1 MSWVLYEFSR
11 PKINTILRAAWVCD
25 KILICDYSNETSS
38 ALFIGDWLLE
48 EWKLKFMLASESWFP
63 VDEKGVVTIGL
74 NKPKGFWKSSS
85 SSSSS
90 SLLLLIIYPSM
101 NSPTIS
107 YPQLFVAPLFLFLC
121 IQMGGYYVLFK
132 NEQEYIIRFKN
143 SRRSREFLK
152 LIIQDCE
159 FFERLQNLWYRST
172 HSCTNI

>member
-25 KILICDYSNETSS
+25 KILICGYSNETSS

-63 VDEKGVVTIGL
+63 VDEKKGVVTIGL
-74 NKPKGFWKSSS
+74 NKPKGFWKSSSSS

-132 NEQEYIIRFKN
+132 NEQEYIIG
-143 SRRSREFLK
+143 LK
-152 LIIQDCE
+152 TQGE
-159 FFERLQNLWYRST
+159 AENF
-172 HSCTNI
+172 

>member
-11 PKINTILRAAWVCD
+11 PKIKAKLRAAWVCD
-25 KILICDYSNETSS
+25 KILIRDHSNETSS

-48 EWKLKFMLASESWFP
+48 KWKLKSMLASESWFP
-63 VDEKGVVTIGL
+63 VDEKKGVVTIGL

-90 SLLLLIIYPSM
+90 LLLLINYPSM

-107 YPQLFVAPLFLFLC
+107 YPQLFMAPLFLFLC

-132 NEQEYIIRFKN
+132 NEQEC
-143 SRRSREFLK
+143 
-152 LIIQDCE
+152 LIHDCE
-159 FFERLQNLWYRST
+159 FFEWLQNLWYTST